1 MPTANS
7 QQPTANSQKPT
18 ANSPF
23 LSRNQRMKILDWYI
37 LKRYLFT
44 FFMMLLLF
52 IPIGITVNL
61 AEKIG
66 KLLENE
72 VPFKEIVFYY
82 LDFTVYFAHLL
93 FPLFLF
99 LSVIWFT
106 SKLANNTEVIAFLS
120 SGVSF
125 TRFLRP
131 YLIGATII
139 GALALFLGMY
149 LAPIASK
156 GFNEF
161 EYKYLHPTRKTTQ
174 DRNVFRQIND
184 NEFIYVSSF
193 ELSNKQG
200 VNFTLEHIKDNK
212 LKYKISAKSIK
223 YIEKDT
229 IYRLVDYVKRTVGE
243 IEDELVF
250 ERRKDTLFSFDV
262 EDLTPVIYIAEI
274 LPYTEL
280 TNFIDKEE
288 QRGSSNIGRY
298 QLVLYRKWSL
308 PVSVFIL
315 TIIAVAVSSIK
326 RRGGM
331 GVNLAVGICI
341 AMVFVFFDKIFGV
354 MAEQSNFSPIIAV
367 WFPNVIFGI
376 LAIYLLR
383 NAKR

>member
-1 MPTANS
+1 
-7 QQPTANSQKPT
+7 
-18 ANSPF
+18 
-23 LSRNQRMKILDWYI
+23 MKILDWYI

-52 IPIGITVNL
+52 IPIGITVHL

-66 KLLENE
+66 KILENE
-72 VPFKEIVFYY
+72 VPIGEVLVYFY
-82 LDFTVYFAHLL
+82 DFTIYFAHLL

-131 YLIGATII
+131 YLIGATIVGI
-139 GALALFLGMY
+139 LSIVLGLFL
-149 LAPIASK
+149 APKASE
-156 GFNEF
+156 GFNDF
-161 EYKYLHPTRKTTQ
+161 TYKYLKKGKTAFEETNL
-174 DRNVFRQIND
+174 NVFRQIND
-184 NEFIYVSSF
+184 KEIIYVSSF
-193 ELSNKQG
+193 DVGNKIG
-200 VNFTLEHIKDNK
+200 RDFTLEHFEGNK
-212 LKYKISAKSIK
+212 LKHKITASNIK
-223 YIEKDT
+223 YIEEDT
-229 IYRLVDYVKRTVGE
+229 TYRLTNYVKRIVGSDIDSLE
-243 IEDELVF
+243 IQPT
-250 ERRKDTLFSFDV
+250 KDTLFAFDAD
-262 EDLTPVIYIAEI
+262 DLIPVIYAAETKMYGDLKRFIA
-274 LPYTEL
+274 
-280 TNFIDKEE
+280 KEE
-288 QRGSSNIGRY
+288 ARGSSNVGRFK
-298 QLVLYRKWSL
+298 LVLYRKWSL

-354 MAEQSNFSPIIAV
+354 MAEQSDFPPLIAV